1 MDEITLAKSEIQL
14 RHWQKLIDACQTSG
28 MTVKAWCEA
37 NDVSDKSY
45 YYWLKKVRKRALE
58 TSGMPVPIPEPSPA
72 AIVPLEVTAPAVS
85 GTAAVVLHIQ
95 DAVIEIAPGADQLTL
110 EAVLRALRSTC

>member
-1 MDEITLAKSEIQL
+1 MDEITLAKSDIRF
-14 RHWQKLIDACQTSG
+14 RHWQKLIEACQSRG

-45 YYWLKKVRKRALE
+45 YYWLKKIRKRALE
-58 TSGMPVPIPEPSPA
+58 TSGMPVSVSESSPA
-72 AIVPLEVTAPAVS
+72 TIVPLEVSAPPAS
-85 GTAAVVLHIQ
+85 STAAVVLHIQ
-95 DAVIEIAPGADQLTL
+95 DAVIEIAPGVDQLTL

>member
-1 MDEITLAKSEIQL
+1 MDEITLAKSEIRF
-14 RHWQKLIDACQTSG
+14 RHWQKLIDACQSSG

-45 YYWLKKVRKRALE
+45 YYWLKKIRKRTLE
-58 TSGMPVPIPEPSPA
+58 TSGMPVPVPETSPA
-72 AIVPLEVTAPAVS
+72 AIVPLEVSVPPAS

-95 DAVIEIAPGADQLTL
+95 DTVIEIAPGTDQLTL